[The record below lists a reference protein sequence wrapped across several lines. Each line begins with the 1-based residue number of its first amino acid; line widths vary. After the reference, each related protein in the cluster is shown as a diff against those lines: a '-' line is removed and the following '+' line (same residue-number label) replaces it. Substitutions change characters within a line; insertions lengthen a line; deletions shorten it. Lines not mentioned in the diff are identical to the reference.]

1 MTNTTPRSQGGLDSS
16 TYRIRDQSPIIDHQ
30 SIDQDMNTIKEEVD
44 KNKFNE
50 ADYQGGQN
58 GNRFNE
64 DQVIVNK
71 DDTMDQVKDQTIEN
85 VEEIKDNNKEQAG
98 DWDDDGA
105 TPKEGRN
112 VDDDKDDNVVQNRD
126 VEPDKKSTGSQVYTP
141 TNQMREE
148 VVESE

>member
-71 DDTMDQVKDQTIEN
+71 NDTMDQVKDQTIEN

-105 TPKEGRN
+105 TPKGGRN